1 VYSLFV
7 LKKLQSHPMRFA
19 NWNKEVPL
27 ERNTGWCVL
36 IAKRK

>member
-1 VYSLFV
+1 
-7 LKKLQSHPMRFA
+7 MRFA